1 MSFLRSIIA
10 DAGPARPLP
19 EHSNSQPTITGLKTR
34 RFDGDISGGEEKFPD
49 TVNHPGSLSP
59 SLPVHNGAG
68 DFNLGHAP
76 TFPAEKPGIQS
87 RESKVDPQSSLSLPV
102 DEPGQDINEESISS
116 LGTGYPVPDRQEGS
130 KENEVSKTK
139 AGLIRQSAGKLVAG
153 SMMDSAVSQSH
164 DLSVAVAEQL
174 DTTHTNVL
182 TPPDS
187 RYQIKSAKLESP
199 LEAPRE
205 TSVSVSD
212 ASAKPVLDSAT
223 GFNEAEQSFQE
234 GSTQTQKPD
243 EVKQGLRHDQ
253 LVYRQAMAMDLDI
266 SSDMES
272 ASVSPSAARKA
283 STSASSPVSGTA
295 KPSSHVQQ
303 VTGLARPLAGPSASP
318 ESPGSVPARPLQ
330 TSLIAKH
337 GGSFHSMPAL
347 RSAEKKHEAPKV
359 QIGQI
364 DVIVEAAT
372 QPVAKPATVSS
383 PVDLAS
389 RHYLRRL

>member
-19 EHSNSQPTITGLKTR
+19 EHSISQPTITGLKTR

-59 SLPVHNGAG
+59 SLPVHNDAG

-116 LGTGYPVPDRQEGS
+116 LGTGKPVPDRQEGS

-187 RYQIKSAKLESP
+187 RYQIKSAKLE
-199 LEAPRE
+199 APRE

-234 GSTQTQKPD
+234 GSTQTQKPAQKPD
-243 EVKQGLRHDQ
+243 EAKRGLRHDQ

-266 SSDMES
+266 PSDMES

-295 KPSSHVQQ
+295 KSSSRVQH
-303 VTGLARPLAGPSASP
+303 VTGLARPLAMPSSSP
-318 ESPGSVPARPLQ
+318 ESPASVPARPLQ

-337 GGSFHSMPAL
+337 GGSFHSMPAF